1 MAIQQ
6 QNDEVARL
14 ADRVSR
20 LKIGSQNSASGSR
33 DNRLPDRQRRGI
45 AITPHVAVT
54 TAAAL
59 NAERSAHKLK
69 KALLKVRKEPIL
81 NVRAASAPRP
91 PSAFETPR
99 KSPAALKIF
108 ESVQGPLFPPPEDNE
123 STFWDIDLNVPAE
136 DKFHPGAPLPTS
148 KRGAGSNPKKHSSVS
163 LKRTPSD
170 ASPPIKASAA
180 DFWGT
185 PPSFPSSKLV
195 GDVKSTIPFVPL
207 TPPTPATPTPTNRSK
222 SPNSLPGGGFEAFL
236 K

>member
-1 MAIQQ
+1 
-6 QNDEVARL
+6 
-14 ADRVSR
+14 
-20 LKIGSQNSASGSR
+20 
-33 DNRLPDRQRRGI
+33 
-45 AITPHVAVT
+45 VT

-99 KSPAALKIF
+99 KHPGASKIF
-108 ESVQGPLFPPPEDNE
+108 ESVQGPLFPPPEDNKGI
-123 STFWDIDLNVPAE
+123 FWDIDLNVPNE
-136 DKFHPGAPLPTS
+136 DKFHPGTPLPSS

-163 LKRTPSD
+163 LKRTPSE
-170 ASPPIKASAA
+170 ASPPVKASAA

-185 PPSFPSSKLV
+185 PPSFPSSKPA
-195 GDVKSTIPFVPL
+195 GDGQPTTPFVPL
-207 TPPTPATPTPTNRSK
+207 TPATPATPTPANRSK
-222 SPNSLPGGGFEAFL
+222 SPSSLPGGGFEAFL